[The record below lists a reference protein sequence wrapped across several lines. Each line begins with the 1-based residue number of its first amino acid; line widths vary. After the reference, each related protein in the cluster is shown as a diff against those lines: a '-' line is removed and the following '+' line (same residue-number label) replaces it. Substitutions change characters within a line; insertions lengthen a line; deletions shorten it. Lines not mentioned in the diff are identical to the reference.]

1 MGLCYSVYSNYHNV
15 STEAI
20 HDDEILQPPSSH
32 YPSSSDS
39 DSSINIVRVRDIPS
53 NSLFAA
59 PKNKWHLR
67 LRFLK
72 KT

>member
-1 MGLCYSVYSNYHNV
+1 
-15 STEAI
+15 
-20 HDDEILQPPSSH
+20 LQPPSSH